1 MNVSDAIRAR
11 KSVRAFLDRP
21 VPRSTIET
29 ILDTARWAASG
40 TNTQPWEVVVLQ
52 GEAKDRVCQ
61 RILDAFECGEK
72 SRMDYHYYPVNWKDP
87 YKSRR
92 FECGMALYRA
102 LDIRR
107 EDTERRKSQWVAN
120 YRAFDAPAMLLYFM
134 DRELES
140 GSFMDFGQFLQS
152 VMLAALDH
160 GLATCPQ
167 AALAEYP
174 DVVRETLGIGEDK
187 LMLCGTALGYEDAD
201 AAVNNYRTDREPVSA
216 FTRFLDRI

>member
-1 MNVSDAIRAR
+1 MNVSEAIRSR
-11 KSVRAFLDRP
+11 KSVRAFLDKP
-21 VPRSTIET
+21 VSRETIES
-29 ILDTARWAASG
+29 ILDIARWAASG

-52 GEAKDRVCQ
+52 GEAKDSLCQ
-61 RILDAFECGEK
+61 RIVDSFESGQK
-72 SRMDYHYYPVNWKDP
+72 SRMDYHYYPVNWKEP

-102 LDIRR
+102 LDIQR

-152 VMLAALDH
+152 VMLAAMDH

-174 DVVRETLGIGEDK
+174 DVVRDALGLGEEK
-187 LMLCGTALGYEDAD
+187 LMLCGTALGYEDTAHP
-201 AAVNNYRTDREPVSA
+201 VNNYRTARESVA
-216 FTRFLDRI
+216 DFTRFVDRL